1 MGEILGRVMTV
12 AGSQITVNPE
22 AEIGDEGLFR
32 IGAMVKVGN
41 GDREVVATIS
51 AVRFESNS
59 PSKPILFADLL
70 GEIVASDEGPSRF
83 RRGVTQHPISG
94 TPVVAATGADLT
106 TIFAH
111 LERSNVRIGTLY
123 NDSDQPAF
131 VLVNELLRKHFAVL
145 GTTGSG
151 KSCAVSLLLS
161 AILAD
166 YPMAHIIL
174 IDPHNEYR
182 RVFGKAAEVINIDNL
197 QLPFWLFDF
206 EEAVGILVRGGTAQ
220 EQEAQTLI
228 LKDAI
233 TRARHHYAG
242 ESHVAT
248 TLSVDTP
255 TPFRVSDLIRF
266 IYEAMGKLDKPD
278 TSMPYLRLKTRLES
292 LRDDRRFSFMFS
304 DWLAGQD
311 ALSQIVGRL
320 LRIPASRKPLTI
332 MDLSGVPSEI
342 ADVVVSLS
350 CRLIFDFA
358 VWSDRGRMPP
368 VLLVCEEAHRYVP
381 ADERIGFAATAR
393 AITRIAREG
402 RKYGVSLALI
412 SQRPSLLSAEA
423 LSQCGTIFALRLAN
437 ELDQRF
443 METVMPDAARGNL
456 ATLSSLGTQEA
467 IVCGE
472 GVPLPTRVRFDDLP
486 RARRPRSEAPTSRK
500 LGTAAR
506 PRDCNFDGIGA
517 NPATCVSPSDQFPG
531 RRRASRRRF
540 CKLVRAVPAL
550 AERRRRPPRDI
561 RRRDRAAAS
570 DPRDGLRRGLF

>member
-12 AGSQITVNPE
+12 VGSQITISPE
-22 AEIGDEGLFR
+22 ADLGDEGLFR
-32 IGAMVKVGN
+32 IGAMVKVGS

-51 AVRFESNS
+51 AVRFENNS
-59 PSKPILFADLL
+59 LSKRILSADLL
-70 GEIVASDEGPSRF
+70 GEIAPSDEGPSRF
-83 RRGVTQHPISG
+83 MRGVTQHPISG

-106 TIFAH
+106 TIFAPTP
-111 LERSNVRIGTLY
+111 RSNVRIGTLHH
-123 NDSDQPAF
+123 DVRQPAF
-131 VLVNELLRKHFAVL
+131 VLVNELLRQHFAVL

-161 AILAD
+161 AILEN
-166 YPMAHIIL
+166 YRMAHIIL
-174 IDPHNEYR
+174 IDPHNEYG
-182 RVFGKAAEVINIDNL
+182 RVFGKAAELINIDNL

-206 EEAVGILVRGGTAQ
+206 EEAVGILVRGGTVQ
-220 EQEAQTLI
+220 EQEAQALI
-228 LKDAI
+228 LKDAL
-233 TRARHHYAG
+233 TRARRHYAG

-266 IYEAMGKLDKPD
+266 INEAMGRLDKPD

-292 LRDDRRFSFMFS
+292 LRDDRRFAFMFS
-304 DWLAGQD
+304 DWLVGQD

-320 LRIPASRKPLTI
+320 LRIPVSGKPLTI

-342 ADVVVSLS
+342 ADIVVSLS

-381 ADERIGFAATAR
+381 ADNRIGFAATAR

-412 SQRPSLLSAEA
+412 SQRPSELSAQA

-443 METVMPDAARGNL
+443 METVMPDAARGNIRHPVKPGHARGNCL
-456 ATLSSLGTQEA
+456 RG
-467 IVCGE
+467 
-472 GVPLPTRVRFDDLP
+472 
-486 RARRPRSEAPTSRK
+486 RRPATNSDSFRR
-500 LGTAAR
+500 LAAR
-506 PRDCNFDGIGA
+506 TS
-517 NPATCVSPSDQFPG
+517 PA
-531 RRRASRRRF
+531 
-540 CKLVRAVPAL
+540 
-550 AERRRRPPRDI
+550 
-561 RRRDRAAAS
+561 
-570 DPRDGLRRGLF
+570 